1 MCLLGNVHPCK
12 IPKMKTEVGWLIA
25 FPYKIISG
33 NGYDNRTL
41 IDVLENKSYGLY
53 ILPVINGSEGEDF
66 GL

>member
-1 MCLLGNVHPCK
+1 
-12 IPKMKTEVGWLIA
+12 MKTEVGWLIA